1 LNYFFDIEKKTLL
14 LISGW
19 SRGFIVSSDWLLLL
33 MTQVNGKWEW
43 EEPDTLLLPPATN
56 STIEFIPP
64 EQTVKR
70 KIRSV
75 FPPLSRPVQTLHVPY
90 HRLNME
96 VDLQS
101 LFVLHV
107 T

>member
-1 LNYFFDIEKKTLL
+1 MSF
-14 LISGW
+14 
-19 SRGFIVSSDWLLLL
+19 DWLWL

-75 FPPLSRPVQTLHVPY
+75 FPPLSRPVQTLY
-90 HRLNME
+90 HRLNLE